1 MLFLAI
7 SSHRK
12 EKVID
17 VVDMDDGRA
26 GGGLVFGVSCRG
38 RVQCPPHL
46 LHRGFVAVITSS
58 EVQRVSEM
66 L

>member
-26 GGGLVFGVSCRG
+26 GGGLVFGV
-38 RVQCPPHL
+38 
-46 LHRGFVAVITSS
+46 
-58 EVQRVSEM
+58 
-66 L
+66 